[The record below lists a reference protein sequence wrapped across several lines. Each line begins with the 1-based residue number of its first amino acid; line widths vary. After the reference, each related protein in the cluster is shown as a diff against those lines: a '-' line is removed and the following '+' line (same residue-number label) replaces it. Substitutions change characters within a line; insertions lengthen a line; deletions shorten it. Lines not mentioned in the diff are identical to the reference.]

1 MIRDRGDWVISRQ
14 RAWGVPL
21 PIFYAE
27 DGEPI
32 IEEAT
37 INHVADLFGKYG
49 SNVWF
54 EREAKDLLPDGY
66 TNPHSPNGKFTKE
79 KDIMDVWFDSGSSHQ
94 AVLAQRPELS
104 FPADLYLE
112 GSDQYRGWFNS
123 SLITSVAAT
132 GIAPYRGILSQG
144 FTLDGKGRKMS
155 KSLGNTIVPS
165 TIEKQFGAEIIRL
178 WVATVDSS
186 SDVRVSVDNF
196 AQTSEA
202 YRKIR
207 NTLRFMVA
215 NTGDFDPE
223 KDAVAYDQLGSVDR
237 YLLVRLNQVIAKVKE
252 AYDAY
257 DFATVE
263 KTISS
268 FLVNDLS
275 AFYLD
280 VAKDV
285 VYIEAANDPKRR
297 SMQTVMYTA
306 LLDLTKLLTPILPHT
321 AEEVWPYLKQKQ
333 AYAALS
339 DMPDVTHFADE
350 DQLLR
355 YLGSVYGFSFRS
367 SKSLG
372 SCP

>member
-1 MIRDRGDWVISRQ
+1 
-14 RAWGVPL
+14 
-21 PIFYAE
+21 
-27 DGEPI
+27 
-32 IEEAT
+32 
-37 INHVADLFGKYG
+37 
-49 SNVWF
+49 
-54 EREAKDLLPDGY
+54 
-66 TNPHSPNGKFTKE
+66 
-79 KDIMDVWFDSGSSHQ
+79 
-94 AVLAQRPELS
+94 
-104 FPADLYLE
+104 
-112 GSDQYRGWFNS
+112 
-123 SLITSVAAT
+123 LITSVAAT

-350 DQLLR
+350 DQLLDIWAA
-355 YLGSVYGFSFRS
+355 FMDFRS
-367 SKSLG
+367 EVQKALEVARDNKVIGKSMEAAVTVYPTEPVRDMLDDVEANVMQLLIT
-372 SCP
+372 SHFEVAPLEAKAPENAEQFEDMAVVV